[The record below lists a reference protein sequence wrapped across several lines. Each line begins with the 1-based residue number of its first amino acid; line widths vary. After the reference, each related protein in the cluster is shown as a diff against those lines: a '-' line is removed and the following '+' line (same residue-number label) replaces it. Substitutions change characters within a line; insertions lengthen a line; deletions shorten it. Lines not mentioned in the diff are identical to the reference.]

1 MAAYRQVDDL
11 YLLADCLYTRISS
24 GPNARNA
31 YGKPLPFYTSNNV
44 MTKLKCFI
52 RLHWLAFFIYYNFY
66 VVTLMLIMKSNLP
79 IIPCPVTQA

>member
-44 MTKLKCFI
+44 MTKLNCFI
-52 RLHWLAFFIYYNFY
+52 RLHTGWPFLFITIF
-66 VVTLMLIMKSNLP
+66 ML
-79 IIPCPVTQA
+79 